1 MVLHVYCHMLVMRIS
16 LLYISRNLDGSS
28 SNSSDVSSVE
38 GEGSNR
44 RARSM
49 CTGTCMF
56 NPQRLLKIAIAT
68 LSILIFYQ
76 VSTLISSRLE

>member
-1 MVLHVYCHMLVMRIS
+1 MVLHVYCHMLVRRIS
-16 LLYISRNLDGSS
+16 LLFISRNLDGNS
-28 SNSSDVSSVE
+28 SNSSDVSSIE
-38 GEGSNR
+38 EEGSNR

-56 NPQRLLKIAIAT
+56 NSQRLLKIAIVT

-76 VSTLISSRLE
+76 VSTLISSTLE